1 MIGEL
6 DGEQSI
12 IYDRKVGELSNVPYA
27 EPTWLSKG
35 YYSPYYSEVNSP
47 FISPWPSLIVTI
59 LRVGPQEIP
68 ESRSY
73 LF

>member
-35 YYSPYYSEVNSP
+35 YYSPYYSEVKSP
-47 FISPWPSLIVTI
+47 FISPVAIAH
-59 LRVGPQEIP
+59 
-68 ESRSY
+68 
-73 LF
+73 